1 MKAIKIAAVLFTI
14 LTIASSC
21 GKQSDKNAELTKLK
35 KQRDELNVQIS
46 AIEKELRANDTTTQI
61 KVINVSVTEIKP
73 AEFNHYLEVQ
83 GKLDGE
89 DNTAVYPSNN
99 AIVTAVFV
107 KQGDM
112 VRKGQVLAQLDNSI
126 LLKTIEA
133 TSVNVELASTLFEK
147 YKSLWD
153 QKIGSEIQF
162 IQAKTAKESADKQLL
177 ALKEQLDLYLVKA
190 PIGGSVEELNAKVG
204 MFASP
209 SNPLPLFRVVNFNSV
224 KVIADVSESYAAKI
238 KIGNPVKVYF
248 PDFDTELNSQLRYS
262 SKYINPINRTFSTE
276 VRLGPS
282 KVQYRANMLAIVK
295 INDYRNPSA
304 LSVPVSIIKEGQ
316 TGKYLFAAREENGK
330 TIARK
335 LLVEMGETYSG
346 LAEIKSGIVQGDKI
360 ITAGYNNL
368 IDGQIIKINE

>member
-1 MKAIKIAAVLFTI
+1 MKAIQKAAVLLTI
-14 LTIASSC
+14 LAVISSC
-21 GKQSDKNAELTKLK
+21 GKKNDINAELASLK
-35 KQRDELNVQIS
+35 KQRDELNLKIS
-46 AIEKELRANDTTTQI
+46 KIEKEIKANDTTAQI
-61 KVINVSVTEIKP
+61 KVINVGVTELKSS
-73 AEFNHYLEVQ
+73 EFNHYLEVQ
-83 GKLDGE
+83 GKVDGE
-89 DNTAVYPSNN
+89 ENTAVFPSNN

-133 TSVNVELASTLFEK
+133 TKVNVELANTLYEK

-153 QKIGSEIQF
+153 QQIGSEVQF

-177 ALKEQLDLYLVKA
+177 ALKEQLDLYLVKS
-190 PIGGSVEELNAKVG
+190 PINGSVEELNAKVG

-224 KVIADVSESYAAKI
+224 KVLADVSESYASKI

-248 PDFDTELNSQLRYS
+248 PDFDIELNSQLRYS
-262 SKYINPINRTFSTE
+262 SKYINPVNRTFSTE

-295 INDYRNPSA
+295 INDYRNASA
-304 LSVPVSIIKEGQ
+304 LSVPISVVKEGRD
-316 TGKYLFAAREENGK
+316 GKYLFAAREENGK

-335 LLVEMGETYSG
+335 LIVEVGETYNG
-346 LAEIKSGIVQGDKI
+346 LAEIKSGLVEGDKI
-360 ITAGYNNL
+360 ITIGYNNL
-368 IDGQIIKINE
+368 IDGQIILVN

>member
-1 MKAIKIAAVLFTI
+1 MKAINKAIVLFAI
-14 LTIASSC
+14 IAVAASC
-21 GKQSDKNAELTKLK
+21 GKQSDKNTELTKLK
-35 KQRDELNVQIS
+35 KQRDELNIQIS
-46 AIEKELRANDTTTQI
+46 KLEKELQALDTTSQI
-61 KVINVSVTEIKP
+61 KVINVGVTEVKS

-83 GKLDGE
+83 GKVDGE
-89 DNTAVYPSNN
+89 ENTAVFPSNN

-133 TSVNVELASTLFEK
+133 TKVNVELANTLYEK

-153 QKIGSEIQF
+153 QKIGSEVQF
-162 IQAKTAKESADKQLL
+162 IQAKTAKESADKQLI
-177 ALKEQLDLYLVKA
+177 ALKEQLDLYLVKS
-190 PIGGSVEELNAKVG
+190 PINGSVEELNAKVG

-224 KVIADVSESYAAKI
+224 KVLADVSESYASKI

-262 SKYINPINRTFSTE
+262 SKYINPVNRTFSTE

-295 INDYRNPSA
+295 INDYHNISA
-304 LSVPVSIIKEGQ
+304 LSVPISIIKEGRD
-316 TGKYLFAAREENGK
+316 GKYVLVARTENGK

-335 LLVEMGETYSG
+335 ILVTIGESYNG
-346 LAEIKSGIVQGDKI
+346 LAEIKSGLVDGDKI
-360 ITAGYNNL
+360 ITTGYNSL
-368 IDGQIIKINE
+368 MDGQVIQVN

>member
-1 MKAIKIAAVLFTI
+1 MKAIQKAAVLLTI
-14 LTIASSC
+14 LAVISSC
-21 GKQSDKNAELTKLK
+21 GKKNDINAELASLK
-35 KQRDELNVQIS
+35 KQRDELNLKIS
-46 AIEKELRANDTTTQI
+46 KLEKEVKASDTTAQI
-61 KVINVSVTEIKP
+61 KVINVGVTELKSS
-73 AEFNHYLEVQ
+73 EFNHYLEVQ
-83 GKLDGE
+83 GKVDGE
-89 DNTAVYPSNN
+89 ENTAVFPSNN

-133 TSVNVELASTLFEK
+133 TKVNVELANTLYEK

-153 QKIGSEIQF
+153 QQIGSEVQF
-162 IQAKTAKESADKQLL
+162 IQAKTAKESADKQLI
-177 ALKEQLDLYLVKA
+177 ALKEQLDLYLVKS
-190 PIGGSVEELNAKVG
+190 PINGSVEELNAKVG

-224 KVIADVSESYAAKI
+224 KVLADVSESYASKI

-248 PDFDTELNSQLRYS
+248 PDFDIELNSQLRYS
-262 SKYINPINRTFSTE
+262 SKYINPVNRTFSTE

-295 INDYRNPSA
+295 INDYRNASA
-304 LSVPVSIIKEGQ
+304 LSVPISVVKEGRD
-316 TGKYLFAAREENGK
+316 GKYLFAAREENGK

-335 LLVEMGETYSG
+335 LIVEVGETYNG
-346 LAEIKSGIVQGDKI
+346 LAEIKSGLVEGDKI
-360 ITAGYNNL
+360 ITIGYNNL
-368 IDGQIIKINE
+368 IDGQIILVN